1 MANGGH
7 LRIDV
12 DSVLRKRV
20 PGAYRY
26 IPRFVVRWLERTI
39 CQEEMNGIL
48 ERTQGTCGSRF
59 CDATLRDLG
68 IDYRVSGEFPD
79 KENRNVIIVSNHPLG
94 ALDGIAMIDWATKAF
109 GTEVRFVVNDLLM
122 AIKPLVTVFLPVNK
136 HGRQNRADAGEIER
150 VFANPDIPIVIFP
163 AGLCSRKGKEG
174 IADLKWQKM
183 FINKAVQY
191 HRDIIPVYFNGKNS
205 AFFYNFAKLRQKLGI
220 KFNIEMVFLPREIF
234 RSRGKSYAITVGK
247 TLKWQHFK
255 GGAFAPDEALAV
267 RNVVYGM
274 A

>member
-79 KENRNVIIVSNHPLG
+79 KELFPTIRW
-94 ALDGIAMIDWATKAF
+94 ALL
-109 GTEVRFVVNDLLM
+109 TEL
-122 AIKPLVTVFLPVNK
+122 
-136 HGRQNRADAGEIER
+136 Q
-150 VFANPDIPIVIFP
+150 
-163 AGLCSRKGKEG
+163 
-174 IADLKWQKM
+174 
-183 FINKAVQY
+183 
-191 HRDIIPVYFNGKNS
+191 
-205 AFFYNFAKLRQKLGI
+205 
-220 KFNIEMVFLPREIF
+220 
-234 RSRGKSYAITVGK
+234 
-247 TLKWQHFK
+247 
-255 GGAFAPDEALAV
+255 
-267 RNVVYGM
+267 
-274 A
+274 